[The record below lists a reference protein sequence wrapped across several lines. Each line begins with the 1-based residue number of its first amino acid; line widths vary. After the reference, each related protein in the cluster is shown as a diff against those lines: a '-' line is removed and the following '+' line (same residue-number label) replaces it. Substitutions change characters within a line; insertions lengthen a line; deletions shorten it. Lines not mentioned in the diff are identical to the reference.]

1 MDPLSLY
8 PFPSPSLLHTVPG
21 ETCWMET
28 NNEPL
33 SVPADTLSC
42 LRLWCVTCEGLL
54 SPSLSLSPQ
63 TSVCRIKGFL
73 PRNASNCHE
82 GMEEIQAS
90 FSGVAWP
97 GFVLH
102 TSSHIY
108 ATMKTVGFLFFFY
121 LWLLALLILCLEI
134 RGDGWG
140 GGGGG
145 IKPVTVLHHSCCT
158 LL

>member
-1 MDPLSLY
+1 MCHSWRAPL
-8 PFPSPSLLHTVPG
+8 
-21 ETCWMET
+21 
-28 NNEPL
+28 
-33 SVPADTLSC
+33 
-42 LRLWCVTCEGLL
+42 
-54 SPSLSLSPQ
+54 SLSLSPPE

-108 ATMKTVGFLFFFY
+108 ATMKTVGFFFLSLSPSLSHSLFGNQR
-121 LWLLALLILCLEI
+121 W
-134 RGDGWG
+134 WG
-140 GGGGG
+140 G
-145 IKPVTVLHHSCCT
+145 ISQLQFYITPVVRYCRDCIMSFRPPQNNRSKHFGFLPLSLSPSEAMLCIAANCSI
-158 LL
+158 